1 MTKKFALY
9 ARVSTIDK
17 GQDPEVQL
25 MPLRQ
30 YCERRGFT
38 VAVEHVDQMSGG
50 TENRPALK
58 RLMDDARRRRID
70 GVLVARFDRF
80 ARSSRTLVLALE
92 EFQNLGVEFISL
104 AENLDTSTPM
114 GKAVFTI
121 LAAIAELERSII
133 KERVVAGLAKAK
145 ANGTRLGRPRTGF
158 DVQKAVELKL
168 AGHTWSQIAE
178 VVGASSA
185 TLRRMIPG
193 LLKYPEEDGATVPAQ

>member
-38 VAVEHVDQMSGG
+38 IAVEHIDKMSGG
-50 TENRPALK
+50 TEDRPALK
-58 RLMDDARRRRID
+58 SLMDDARRRRID

-80 ARSSRTLVLALE
+80 ARSSRTPVLALE
-92 EFQNLGVEFISL
+92 EFQSLGVEFISL
-104 AENLDTSTPM
+104 AENLDTATPM

-121 LAAIAELERSII
+121 LAAMAELERSII
-133 KERVVAGLAKAK
+133 RERVTAGLAKAK
-145 ANGTRLGRPRTGF
+145 ADGVQLGRPRAGF
-158 DVQKAVELKL
+158 DVNRAVGMKR

-178 VVGASSA
+178 AVGASSA
-185 TLRRMIPG
+185 TLRRMIPR
-193 LLKYPEEDGATVPAQ
+193 LLKYPEEKEATVPAQ